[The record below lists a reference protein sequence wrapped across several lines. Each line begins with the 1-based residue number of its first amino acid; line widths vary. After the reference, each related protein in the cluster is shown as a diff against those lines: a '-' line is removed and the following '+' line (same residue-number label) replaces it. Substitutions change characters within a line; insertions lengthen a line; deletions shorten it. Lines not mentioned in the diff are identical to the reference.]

1 MEHDELNVIPD
12 VLVKELSEYHQEI
25 ESITHDVKTLDVRI
39 ISDDCYKKLKSDCSK
54 INRKFNLVIQVYYA
68 IKGMDEIL
76 HWLRNS
82 TRRGRLRAAAKE
94 QMDPYC

>member
-54 INRKFNLVIQVYYA
+54 INREYRCMTPL
-68 IKGMDEIL
+68 
-76 HWLRNS
+76 
-82 TRRGRLRAAAKE
+82 KE
-94 QMDPYC
+94 WMRSYNG